1 MAAVDRGVV
10 MKFRVLLGAL
20 VSGLIVLGSSGAH
33 AERSQ
38 VLAADAA
45 PVLLEA
51 AQTATFTQDDQER
64 GPLSSGDQALGDGAE
79 SDSEEICTVLMVLRG
94 PAYARGGV
102 AGRHRALGPTVAAG
116 PPVPPP
122 KPWASIFKNSAKNIS
137 IGLGATGSP
146 IAAPVGLSTE
156 PSTDLIRE
164 PGGCGSLPQKTTSAW
179 DLDDDPASMLF
190 ELCESGEPDSE
201 VCTVLM
207 VWRGAK
213 RAIVEATRLA
223 TQAPFPSI
231 LPPVPP
237 PQRGA
242 STADFELS
250 CAPERAS
257 VAAGDIG
264 PLGPAATPQ
273 PYGCDPLPK
282 RTTSAWDL
290 DDDPESTLLCES
302 DHSDSEVCTVL
313 MVWRGAKRAIVE
325 APPLAT
331 QAPFPSILPPVP
343 PPQRDAS
350 TASFAF
356 PCAPETGSAAARD
369 FGPLDSQPAEYPNS
383 TSVWNSSRQD
393 LVSRD
398 RLDLIGCAP
407 RSRADA
413 SEPVSNRREIT
424 TTNKIPSK
432 GSTLWGTL

>member
-1 MAAVDRGVV
+1 

-20 VSGLIVLGSSGAH
+20 VAGLILLGSSGAH

-38 VLAADAA
+38 ALAAEAA

-51 AQTATFTQDDQER
+51 AQTATFTQDEQGR
-64 GPLSSGDQALGDGAE
+64 GPLSSGDQAFGDGAE

-102 AGRHRALGPTVAAG
+102 TGRHSALGPPVAAG

-122 KPWASIFKNSAKNIS
+122 KPGASIFKNSAKNIS

-146 IAAPVGLSTE
+146 IAAPAGLSTE

-164 PGGCGSLPQKTTSAW
+164 PAGCGSLPQKTTSAW
-179 DLDDDPASMLF
+179 DLDDDPGSMSLEF
-190 ELCESGEPDSE
+190 CEIGEPDSE

-231 LPPVPP
+231 LPLVPP

-257 VAAGDIG
+257 VAAGDSGSPGSPVI
-264 PLGPAATPQ
+264 PQ
-273 PYGCDPLPK
+273 PTGCDSLPK
-282 RTTSAWDL
+282 QTTSVSNL
-290 DDDPESTLLCES
+290 DDDPESMLLELCES
-302 DHSDSEVCTVL
+302 GEPDSEVCTVL
-313 MVWRGAKRAIVE
+313 MVWRGTKRAIVE

-331 QAPFPSILPPVP
+331 LAPFPSILPPVP

-369 FGPLDSQPAEYPNS
+369 SRPPDSQPAEYPNS
-383 TSVWNSSRQD
+383 TSLWSSSRQD

-398 RLDLIGCAP
+398 RLDLIGRAP
-407 RSRADA
+407 RSPAA
-413 SEPVSNRREIT
+413 APEEVSSRSQFK

-432 GSTLWGTL
+432 GSTVWGTL

>member
-33 AERSQ
+33 AERNQ
-38 VLAADAA
+38 VLAAEAA

-64 GPLSSGDQALGDGAE
+64 GPLSSGDQAFGDSAE

-94 PAYARGGV
+94 PTYARGGV
-102 AGRHRALGPTVAAG
+102 AGKHRALGAPVAAG

-122 KPWASIFKNSAKNIS
+122 KPGASIFKNSAKNIS
-137 IGLGATGSP
+137 IGLGATWSA
-146 IAAPVGLSTE
+146 IAAL
-156 PSTDLIRE
+156 LIRE
-164 PGGCGSLPQKTTSAW
+164 PAGCGSLPQKTTSAW
-179 DLDDDPASMLF
+179 DLDDGPGALLVASS
-190 ELCESGEPDSE
+190 ESGETDSE

-207 VWRGAK
+207 VWRGLK
-213 RAIVEATRLA
+213 RHLDEDQHLRPQTPTLA
-223 TQAPFPSI
+223 TG
-231 LPPVPP
+231 PPVPP
-237 PQRGA
+237 PQGSATIA
-242 STADFELS
+242 SFAFP
-250 CAPERAS
+250 CAPEPAS
-257 VAAGDIG
+257 VAAGDTG

-290 DDDPESTLLCES
+290 DDDPESALLCES

-369 FGPLDSQPAEYPNS
+369 FRPLDSQPAEYPNS
-383 TSVWNSSRQD
+383 TSVWSSSRQD

-413 SEPVSNRREIT
+413 SGPVSNRREIT